1 MFNIEV
7 EVTLTQKIDA
17 CSKKIFRIGNY
28 VEIETN
34 YPLILKGKIINL
46 CNNIITIES
55 EQLPAQILTNLDG
68 ASFQKTSFKKQSFCV
83 QGIPY

>member
-28 VEIETN
+28 VEIDVN
-34 YPLILKGKIINL
+34 RLISIKKIPPNTV
-46 CNNIITIES
+46 N
-55 EQLPAQILTNLDG
+55 
-68 ASFQKTSFKKQSFCV
+68 F
-83 QGIPY
+83 